1 MSTVDRADI
10 VRLRVVVPGDNLS
23 KWSRVTVLNEELPAF
38 SPEPIVP
45 TIDEVFAGIVLD
57 MEMS

>member
-1 MSTVDRADI
+1 MSTIDRADI
-10 VRLRVVVPGDNLS
+10 VRLRVVVPGDDLS
-23 KWSRVTVLNEELPAF
+23 EWCRVTVLNEELPAF

-45 TIDEVFAGIVLD
+45 TIDEVFARIVLN

>member
-1 MSTVDRADI
+1 MSE
-10 VRLRVVVPGDNLS
+10 
-23 KWSRVTVLNEELPAF
+23 WSRVTVLNEKLPAF